1 MGTMRAVSLRIP
13 TSSKPFLCVGAL
25 LVLIASSASL
35 QIRAQTLAP
44 GGTDQHRAMLST
56 YCFTC
61 HNSRVKIG
69 GLALD
74 ALDLQYPAENAQI
87 WEKAL
92 RKLRGRLMPPPGN
105 PQPTQKDIDS
115 FVVWMET
122 TLDTYAKGPKAGY
135 VPIQRLNRTEY
146 AASVKALVGVEVNA
160 KDVLPQ
166 DIQVGGFD
174 NIAAVL
180 SVSPAFLDQYI
191 SAARQIAKLAVGNPN
206 KVSNVKYGIAAN
218 QDNGL
223 PLPPGTRG
231 GMRFKHNFPADGEYR
246 INILDVGLGLY
257 TSTMENESTLVVM
270 VDGKIVFRK
279 PIGGPEDQAL
289 ADRKGPAGRDEIMSR
304 FSKIPVRVEAGVRDV
319 VVAFIDRSHV
329 ESGENVAAG
338 FGGIG
343 ALGFG
348 AGNSRMPRLADG
360 VEIVGPYNP
369 TGVSRTPSRA
379 LIFICDPAERKPDRA
394 QPQEKTAGESACARK
409 ITENLARRAFRR
421 PVTSEDVNRIMP
433 FYEAVRGAQA
443 GQGEASSREAQAR
456 QGEASSKSR
465 GSFDLGIEQ
474 IVTAV
479 LASPEFLYRSM
490 RGAVPAKGSASPAAE
505 VALTDLELASRLSF
519 FLWNTGPDDELLT
532 LAAVGGLTKP
542 GVLQKQVR
550 RMMVDPKASS
560 LVTSFAM
567 KWLNI
572 ADLDAVKPDAMLFP
586 EFNDQLR
593 RDFSKEAEDFLS
605 SILLEDRSVV
615 DLLTADHT
623 FLNER
628 LARHYGISGVVG
640 AQFRRVTLAEKER
653 WGLLGKGAVLLRTS
667 YGDRTSPVLR
677 GAWVLDKL
685 MGTPP
690 SPPPPNVAT
699 NLDQKEGEKP
709 KTIRARLEQHREK
722 ALCMQCHGVMDPT
735 GLPLENF
742 DAIGR
747 WRTTD
752 RQADN
757 ALIDASAL
765 LPNGVAIDG
774 PVELRAQ
781 LASHPAM
788 FAQAL
793 TERLMMYALNRE
805 LEYFDMP
812 QVRAVVRGAA
822 KDNYRFSSI
831 VLGIV
836 NTEAFRKQ
844 GPPSKLSVAGK

>member
-1 MGTMRAVSLRIP
+1 MNDVSVRIP
-13 TSSKPFLCVGAL
+13 KSSKRFLCVCTL
-25 LVLIASSASL
+25 LILITSSPSL
-35 QIRAQTLAP
+35 QAEAQTSAANGP
-44 GGTDQHRAMLST
+44 DQHRAMLST

-61 HNSRVKIG
+61 HSTRVKTG

-74 ALDLQYPAENAQI
+74 GLNLQAPDDNAPI

-105 PQPTQKDIDS
+105 PQPPQKDIDS
-115 FVVWMET
+115 FVSWMEN
-122 TLDTYAKGPKAGY
+122 TLDSRAKGTKAGY
-135 VPIQRLNRTEY
+135 VPIQRLSRTEY
-146 AASVKALVGVEVNA
+146 AASVKALVGVDVNPN
-160 KDVLPQ
+160 DVLPQ

-191 SAARQIAKLAVGNPN
+191 TAARQIAKLAVSNPN
-206 KVSNVKYGIAAN
+206 PKVANVKHSLAAS
-218 QDNGL
+218 QEADL

-246 INILDVGLGLY
+246 INILDLSLGLY
-257 TSTMENESTLVVM
+257 TATMENESTLVIM
-270 VDGKIVFRK
+270 IDGKLVFRK
-279 PIGGPEDQAL
+279 PIGGPADQAL
-289 ADRKGPAGRDEIMSR
+289 VDRKGPAGRDEIMSR
-304 FSKIPVRVEAGVRDV
+304 FTKIPVQVEAGVRDV
-319 VVAFIDRSHV
+319 VVTFIDRSHV
-329 ESGENVAAG
+329 ESDENVAGG

-348 AGNSRMPRLADG
+348 SGNGRMPRLGDG
-360 VEIVGPYNP
+360 VEILGPYNA
-369 TGVSRTPSRA
+369 TGVSTTPSRA
-379 LIFICDPAERKPDRA
+379 LIFVCDPK
-394 QPQEKTAGESACARK
+394 KAGESACARK

-421 PVTSEDVNRIMP
+421 PVTSEDVNRLMP
-433 FYEAVRGAQA
+433 FYEEGR
-443 GQGEASSREAQAR
+443 
-456 QGEASSKSR
+456 KS
-465 GSFDLGIEQ
+465 GSFDFGIEQ
-474 IVTAV
+474 VVTAV
-479 LASPEFLYRSM
+479 LASPEFLYRSI
-490 RGAVPAKGSASPAAE
+490 RGIPDKDG
-505 VALTDLELASRLSF
+505 ALTDLELASRLSF

-532 LAAVGGLTKP
+532 LAAAGGLTKP
-542 GVLQKQVR
+542 GAPSVLDKQVR
-550 RMMVDPKASS
+550 RMMADPKASS

-572 ADLDAVKPDAMLFP
+572 ADLDAVKPDPMLFP

-593 RDFSKEAEDFLS
+593 RDFSKEAEYFLS
-605 SILLEDRSVV
+605 SILLEDRSVM

-640 AQFRRVTLAEKER
+640 PQFRRVTLAEKER

-677 GAWVLDKL
+677 GAWVMDKL

-699 NLDQKEGEKP
+699 TLDQKAGETP

-722 ALCMQCHGVMDPT
+722 ALCLQCHGVMDPT

-757 ALIDASAL
+757 AVIDVRTV
-765 LPNGVAIDG
+765 LPNGLAIDG

-788 FAQAL
+788 FAEAL

-812 QVRAVVRGAA
+812 QVRAVVRSAA
-822 KDNYRFSSI
+822 KDNYRLSSI

-844 GPPSKLSVAGK
+844 GPPPKR